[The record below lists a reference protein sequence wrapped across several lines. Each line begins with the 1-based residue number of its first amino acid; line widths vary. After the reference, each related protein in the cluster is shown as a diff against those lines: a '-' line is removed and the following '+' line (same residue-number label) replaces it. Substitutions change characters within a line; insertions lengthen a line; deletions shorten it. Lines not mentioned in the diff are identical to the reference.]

1 MEYYVRSD
9 ELQHHGIKG
18 MKWGIRRYQN
28 KDGSLTK
35 AGVKRY
41 YNKDGSLTKKGEKW
55 YNKETSELK
64 SEKKELQGKLRIQKK
79 NEKLKNLKD
88 ETEEMKKSVEE
99 QETPE
104 AKREQLL
111 KSTDAKELYENRN
124 LLTTAELNERINR
137 IDTEARLNSKIVVE
151 HEKTGREIVNE
162 KLKKA
167 SETINNVTNLY
178 RNIDNAYSSVSG
190 SSIGKALKKQLGI
203 EDKVKEF
210 DLDKQLK
217 NMNKLTNQ
225 QVGELSKR
233 LLNEKTARKTA
244 NELKAMADAEK
255 KSKESKKKAEQ
266 KLKDAQKQVD
276 DYNRKL
282 YEESQNRTQDSTYRM
297 KGQDVTEGRTRVSNP
312 KPSENTP
319 RLEYVERF
327 ETTGKD
333 IVGEG
338 RSRFNGFK
346 QPPTQDMVYDGQKY
360 VESLLMIEDKKRYQ

>member
-1 MEYYVRSD
+1 MELY
-9 ELQHHGIKG
+9 HWGIKG
-18 MKWGIRRYQN
+18 MKWGVRRYQN
-28 KDGSLTK
+28 VDGSLTK
-35 AGVKRY
+35 AGQKRY
-41 YNKDGSLTKKGEKW
+41 LNKDGSLSKAGQKR
-55 YNKETSELK
+55 YDKETSDLK
-64 SEKKELQGKLRIQKK
+64 SEKKLLRNRLRSQKK
-79 NEKLKNLKD
+79 MEKLKSLKD

-104 AKREQLL
+104 AKRERLL
-111 KSTDAKELYENRN
+111 KSTDPKELYENRN

-162 KLKKA
+162 KIKKA
-167 SETINNVTNLY
+167 SETINNATNLY
-178 RNIDNAYSSVSG
+178 RNIDNAYSAVSG

-203 EDKVKEF
+203 EEKTKEF

-297 KGQDVTEGRTRVSNP
+297 KGQDITEGRTRVLNP
-312 KPSENTP
+312 KPSPNTP
-319 RLEYVERF
+319 LLETVERF

-333 IVGEG
+333 VVGK
-338 RSRFNGFK
+338 RTSKFKGFDE
-346 QPPTQDMVYDGQKY
+346 PPTQDMIYNGEKY
-360 VESLLMIEDKKRYQ
+360 VSSLLMLEDKGGK